1 MQGPWLFHAL
11 PLPAGVG
18 PWEVPRPGSA
28 LQVALGL
35 GLPVGTEGRQPAG
48 GAAPVGKQ
56 GSGRGVPGLLGA
68 GPPRKAQLDWRALWG
83 GLVQKEPVMLG
94 YVARGAPV
102 HLQPESV
109 VRCDLRASCRPWR
122 VS

>member
-35 GLPVGTEGRQPAG
+35 GLPVRTEGR
-48 GAAPVGKQ
+48 
-56 GSGRGVPGLLGA
+56 
-68 GPPRKAQLDWRALWG
+68 
-83 GLVQKEPVMLG
+83 
-94 YVARGAPV
+94 
-102 HLQPESV
+102 
-109 VRCDLRASCRPWR
+109 
-122 VS
+122 